1 MVVLEDGKCV
11 EWEFLPLAYF
21 DVFSKRLI
29 IDVNTFTHT
38 NVDNIFLLKTF
49 AGIIFL
55 II

>member
-11 EWEFLPLAYF
+11 ECEFLPLAYF

-38 NVDNIFLLKTF
+38 NVDDIFLPKTF
-49 AGIIFL
+49 AGFIFL